1 MMADALR
8 ANGLTELKG
17 PMTVFVSPNSAYT
30 ASKVTTKM
38 SLLNHF
44 VTQTLSSNAIENDM
58 VIPSAS
64 GQLLRFNL
72 YYGQVPRSL

>member
-30 ASKVTTKM
+30 ASKVTSKM
-38 SLLNHF
+38 SPLNHF
-44 VTQTLSSNAIENDM
+44 VTQLLSSNDIEN
-58 VIPSAS
+58 IFLNPEGAHKA
-64 GQLLRFNL
+64 LFRFTHL
-72 YYGQVPRSL
+72 